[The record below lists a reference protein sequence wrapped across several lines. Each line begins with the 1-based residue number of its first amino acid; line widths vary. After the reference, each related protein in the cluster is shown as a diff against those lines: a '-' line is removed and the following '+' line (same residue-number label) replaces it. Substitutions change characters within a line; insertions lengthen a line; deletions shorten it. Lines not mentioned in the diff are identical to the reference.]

1 MVPALDLHRLRPSD
15 AGTGRQPA
23 RPHRV
28 GRRGSLRTIAVL
40 CLVLGAVLT
49 LTSAGRATGDGPVY
63 VVSISGVIDLG
74 LAPFLARTLDAAE
87 ADDAAAVVLDI
98 DTPGGRLDAVLQ
110 MRDALLDSPVPTV
123 AFIDRTALSAG
134 ALIALSSDDI
144 YVAPGAVVGAAT
156 PVDGSGVAADE
167 KVVSAVRSV
176 FRSTAEQQG
185 RDPVIAEAMVD
196 PEVEIEGLVARGELL
211 TLTGTEALEVA
222 YADGAAT
229 GLTDLLEQLELDD
242 RAIATSSISLAERLA
257 RLVSNPLVSSL
268 LLAAGVLLLIGDL
281 LSGGV
286 GVGAAAGVG
295 LLAVFLGGHLV
306 AGLAGWEDV
315 ALVVVGV
322 GLLMLEM
329 FVLPGVGLAGA
340 LGLVAIL
347 GGAFLATL
355 NRDFDLVGSDQLLR
369 AGMTVG
375 FAFVLIAGGLIVLM
389 TLLTR
394 KGGPRRLVLGAT
406 LGDDVP
412 LAARSS
418 RGWLGWF
425 DADAVLASDR
435 DDYVGSGAP
444 AGPAGEDA
452 GGADAAGATTAGRS
466 GPVHLPRPDARPGAL
481 GVAITDLRPA
491 GVAEIAGRRVDVG
504 TEGEYLRAGDP
515 VEVLVD
521 EGYRRLVR
529 RARD

>member
-1 MVPALDLHRLRPSD
+1 MLHPLDRS
-15 AGTGRQPA
+15 
-23 RPHRV
+23 
-28 GRRGSLRTIAVL
+28 GSLPGAPVGQDVTRAGSWPRRAVAVL
-40 CLVLGAVLT
+40 CLVLGAAL
-49 LTSAGRATGDGPVY
+49 LLSAPGRATGDGPVR
-63 VVSISGVIDLG
+63 VIEVSGDIDLG
-74 LAPFLARTLDAAE
+74 LAPFLARTLDAAA

-110 MRDALLDSPVPTV
+110 MRDALLDSAVPTI
-123 AFIDRTALSAG
+123 AFVDRTALSAG
-134 ALIALSSDDI
+134 ALIALSADEI
-144 YVAPGAVVGAAT
+144 YVAPGAVMGAAT
-156 PVDGSGVAADE
+156 PVDGAGVAADE

-185 RDPVIAEAMVD
+185 RDPLVAEAMVD
-196 PEVEIEGLVARGELL
+196 PAVAIDGVVEAGELL
-211 TLTGTEALEVA
+211 TLTGAEALEID
-222 YADGAAT
+222 YAEGTAT
-229 GLTDLLEQLELDD
+229 SLSDLLGQLGLDD
-242 RAIATSSISLAERLA
+242 RPVETASISLAERLA

-281 LSGGV
+281 LSGGI
-286 GVGAAAGVG
+286 GVGAALGVAS
-295 LLAVFLGGHLV
+295 LTLFLGGHLI

-322 GLLMLEM
+322 LLLLLEV

-340 LGLVAIL
+340 LGLASIL

-355 NRDFDLVGSDQLLR
+355 NRDFDVVGSDQLLR
-369 AGMTVG
+369 AGLTVG
-375 FAFVLIAGGLIVLM
+375 LAFVLIAGGLVVLM

-412 LAARSS
+412 VTQRSS
-418 RGWLGWF
+418 RGWLGWLG
-425 DADAVLASDR
+425 ADAVLASDR
-435 DDYVGSGAP
+435 EEY
-444 AGPAGEDA
+444 AGVAADRVPGEDA
-452 GGADAAGATTAGRS
+452 ATADGPPADAGAGRS
-466 GPVHLPRPDARPGAL
+466 APLHLPRPDARPGAV

-491 GVAEIAGRRVDVG
+491 GVAEIAGRRVDVV

-529 RARD
+529 RARS

>member
-1 MVPALDLHRLRPSD
+1 MMAPAL
-15 AGTGRQPA
+15 
-23 RPHRV
+23 
-28 GRRGSLRTIAVL
+28 RTVAVL
-40 CLVLGAVLT
+40 CLVLGAALALAPT
-49 LTSAGRATGDGPVY
+49 GRAAGDGPVY
-63 VVSISGVIDLG
+63 VVSISGDIDLG
-74 LAPFLARTLDAAE
+74 LAPFLARTLEE
-87 ADDAAAVVLDI
+87 AREDDAPAVVLDI

-123 AFIDRTALSAG
+123 GFIDRTALSAG
-134 ALIALSSDDI
+134 ALIALSTDDI
-144 YVAPGAVVGAAT
+144 YVAPGAVFGAAT

-196 PEVEIEGLVARGELL
+196 PAVAIEGVVARGELL
-211 TLTGTEALEVA
+211 TLTGEEALEVD
-222 YADGAAT
+222 YADGTAT
-229 GLTDLLEQLELDD
+229 DLTDLLTQLDLGD
-242 RAIATSSISLAERLA
+242 RAIETASISLAERLA

-281 LSGGV
+281 LSGGI
-286 GVGAAAGVG
+286 GVGAAAGAG
-295 LLAVFLGGHLV
+295 LLAVFLGGHLI

-322 GLLMLEM
+322 VLLMLEV

-355 NRDFDLVGSDQLLR
+355 YRDFDVVGSEQLVR
-369 AGMTVG
+369 AGLTIG
-375 FAFVLIAGGLIVLM
+375 LAFVLIAGGLIVLM

-394 KGGPRRLVLGAT
+394 RGGPRRLVLGAT

-412 LAARSS
+412 VTERST

-435 DDYVGSGAP
+435 DEYVGAGTP
-444 AGPAGEDA
+444 AGSEGHDATDTEAAGSP
-452 GGADAAGATTAGRS
+452 AAGAR
-466 GPVHLPRPDARPGAL
+466 PVHLPRPDARPGAL
-481 GVAITDLRPA
+481 GVALTDLRPA
-491 GVAEIAGRRVDVG
+491 GVAEIAGRRVDVV

>member
-1 MVPALDLHRLRPSD
+1 MVPALDRHRSRLPAPAPGRPWRRAWS
-15 AGTGRQPA
+15 A
-23 RPHRV
+23 RTV
-28 GRRGSLRTIAVL
+28 AVL
-40 CLVLGAVLT
+40 CLVLGAALLV
-49 LTSAGRATGDGPVY
+49 TSVGRAAGDGPVY
-63 VVSISGVIDLG
+63 VVSVSGEIDLG

-110 MRDALLDSPVPTV
+110 MRDALLDSSVRTV
-123 AFIDRTALSAG
+123 AFVDRTALSAG

-185 RDPVIAEAMVD
+185 RDPMVAEAMVD
-196 PEVEIEGLVARGELL
+196 PAVEIEGVVDRGELL
-211 TLTGTEALEVA
+211 TLTAAEALEIG
-222 YADGAAT
+222 YADGTAT
-229 GLTDLLEQLELDD
+229 GLTDLLTQLELDD
-242 RAIATSSISLAERLA
+242 RAIETASISLAERLA

-286 GVGAAAGVG
+286 GVGAAVGVA
-295 LLAVFLGGHLV
+295 LLAVFLGGHLI

-322 GLLMLEM
+322 LLLMLEV

-355 NRDFDLVGSDQLLR
+355 SRDFDLVGSDQLLR

-375 FAFVLIAGGLIVLM
+375 LAFVLIAGGLIVLM
-389 TLLTR
+389 TMLTR
-394 KGGPRRLVLGAT
+394 RGGPRRLVLGAT

-412 LAARSS
+412 VTERSS

-435 DDYVGSGAP
+435 EDYVGSAAVLAP
-444 AGPAGEDA
+444 DGEGGAGPE
-452 GGADAAGATTAGRS
+452 AAGATVAPHAGQ
-466 GPVHLPRPDARPGAL
+466 VHLPRPDARPGAT
-481 GVAITDLRPA
+481 GVALTDLRPA
-491 GVAEIAGRRVDVG
+491 GVAEIAGRRVDVV
-504 TEGEYLRAGDP
+504 TEGEYVRAGDA

-529 RARD
+529 RARG

>member
-1 MVPALDLHRLRPSD
+1 VL
-15 AGTGRQPA
+15 
-23 RPHRV
+23 
-28 GRRGSLRTIAVL
+28 AVL
-40 CLVLGAVLT
+40 CLVLGGLLT
-49 LTSAGRATGDGPVY
+49 LTSAVRATGDGPVY
-63 VVSISGVIDLG
+63 LVSISGDIDLG
-74 LAPFLARTLDAAE
+74 LAPFLARTLDAAQ

-134 ALIALSSDDI
+134 ALIALSCDDI
-144 YVAPGAVVGAAT
+144 YVAPGAVFGAAT
-156 PVDGSGVAADE
+156 PVDGAGVAADE

-185 RDPVIAEAMVD
+185 RDPLIAEAMVD
-196 PEVEIEGLVARGELL
+196 PVVEIDGLIARGELL
-211 TLTGTEALEVA
+211 TLTGAEALEVA

-229 GLTDLLEQLELDD
+229 GISELLEELGLDD
-242 RAIATSSISLAERLA
+242 REIATSSISLAERLA

-322 GLLMLEM
+322 VLLMLEV

-355 NRDFDLVGSDQLLR
+355 SRDFDLVGSDQLLR
-369 AGMTVG
+369 AGLTVG
-375 FAFVLIAGGLIVLM
+375 LAFVLIAGGLLLLM

-412 LAARSS
+412 VTQRSS

-435 DDYVGSGAP
+435 DEDVDRGVRTRP
-444 AGPAGEDA
+444 TGEDA
-452 GGADAAGATTAGRS
+452 GATEAAAATVAGHA

-491 GVAEIAGRRVDVG
+491 GVAEIAGRRVDVV
-504 TEGEYLRAGDP
+504 TEGEYLQAGEP

-529 RARD
+529 RARG

>member
-1 MVPALDLHRLRPSD
+1 MAAVLDLRRAEPS
-15 AGTGRQPA
+15 AGVSAA
-23 RPHRV
+23 RPAP
-28 GRRGSLRTIAVL
+28 RRWSLRAVAVL
-40 CLVLGAVLT
+40 CIVLGAALA
-49 LTSAGRATGDGPVY
+49 LTSAGRAEGDGPVY
-63 VVSISGVIDLG
+63 VVSISGDIDLG
-74 LAPFLARTLDAAE
+74 LAPFLARTLSE
-87 ADDAAAVVLDI
+87 AQDDDAPAVVLDI

-110 MRDALLDSPVPTV
+110 MRDSLLDSPVPTV

-144 YVAPGAVVGAAT
+144 YVASGAVFGAAT

-167 KVVSAVRSV
+167 KVISAVRSV

-185 RDPVIAEAMVD
+185 RDPLIAEAMVD
-196 PEVEIEGLVARGELL
+196 PAIAIEGLVESGELL
-211 TLTGTEALEVA
+211 TLTGTEALDVD
-222 YADGAAT
+222 YAEGTA
-229 GLTDLLEQLELDD
+229 TDLDDLLTQLGLDD
-242 RAIATSSISLAERLA
+242 RTVQAASISFAERLA
-257 RLVSNPLVSSL
+257 RLVSNPLISSL
-268 LLAAGVLLLIGDL
+268 LLAAGVLLLVGDL

-286 GVGAAAGVG
+286 GVGAAVGVG
-295 LLAVFLGGHLV
+295 LLAVFLGGHLI

-322 GLLMLEM
+322 LLLMLEV

-355 NRDFDLVGSDQLLR
+355 NRDFDVVGADQLMR
-369 AGMTVG
+369 AGLTVG
-375 FAFVLIAGGLIVLM
+375 LAFVLIAGGLIVLM
-389 TLLTR
+389 TVLTR
-394 KGGPRRLVLGAT
+394 RGGPKRLVLGAT

-412 LAARSS
+412 VTERSS

-435 DDYVGSGAP
+435 DEYVGEAVPAGPERAGVAADPEVAGAP
-444 AGPAGEDA
+444 AARGPAQG
-452 GGADAAGATTAGRS
+452 
-466 GPVHLPRPDARPGAL
+466 HLPRPDARPGAV

-491 GVAEIAGRRVDVG
+491 GVAEIAGRRVDVV
-504 TEGEYLRAGDP
+504 TEGEYLRAGDH